1 MPNEL
6 TIGQLAKTVDVPAS
20 TIRYYERRG
29 LLKPSNRSQGNYR
42 LYGDDAVERL
52 RFIRAAQT
60 TGFTLDDVE
69 TLLTLRVAPK
79 QSCRDVQLLTAER
92 LEDVKQR
99 MAEMRLVERVLK
111 GFLKRCQQTSRPGYC
126 QLIEDLNSEAGGK
139 SSGKRRKKSK

>member
-6 TIGQLAKTVDVPAS
+6 TIGQLAKAVDVPAS

-29 LLKPSNRSQGNYR
+29 LLQPSNRSVGNYR
-42 LYGDDAVERL
+42 LYGDDAQERL

-60 TGFTLDDVE
+60 TGFALDDVE

-79 QSCRDVQLLTAER
+79 KNCEDVQLLMEQR
-92 LEDVKQR
+92 LDEVKQR

-111 GFLKRCQQTSRPGYC
+111 GFLKKCQQTSRPGYC
-126 QLIEDLNSEAGGK
+126 QLIEDLNAKAVGK
-139 SSGKRRKKSK
+139 ARQ

>member
-6 TIGQLAKTVDVPAS
+6 TIGQLAKAVDVPAS

-29 LLKPSNRSQGNYR
+29 LLQPSNRSQGNYR
-42 LYGDDAVERL
+42 LYGDDALERL

-60 TGFTLDDVE
+60 TGFALDDVE

-79 QSCRDVQLLTAER
+79 KSCEDVQQLMEQR
-92 LEDVKQR
+92 LDEVKQR

-126 QLIEDLNSEAGGK
+126 QLIEDLNAEAVGK
-139 SSGKRRKKSK
+139 APAARRKKGK